1 MRQKNFM
8 KNQAFMVQECW
19 IQLNQFYDDFKFDPS
34 INWPE
39 TERSYSLVPDSPLPR
54 GDLKPFHETEDRV
67 EEVKEEDESNFSSS
81 RSEELT

>member
-39 TERSYSLVPDSPLPR
+39 TDASMSLVPDSPLPR
-54 GDLKPFHETEDRV
+54 GDL
-67 EEVKEEDESNFSSS
+67 
-81 RSEELT
+81 